1 MMMMSSDWV
10 RLQTRLSRED
20 LKSAKLL
27 VGLDFDGTLAE
38 IVESPEKAALSPET
52 RRSLTA
58 LSRRPD
64 TKVAILSGRSLGDVK
79 RMVGLSGLYYC
90 GSHGLEIEGPGIR
103 WVHPQAGGVGRSIL
117 RGLESDLR
125 EFPGAFVERK
135 RLGAA
140 VHYRRVPRSAL
151 RRLRDRVRVRLAGLG
166 DRLRFI
172 HGKMTFDLR
181 PDLHWNKGH
190 ALGAIRKRL
199 PGGWRAVFVGD
210 DATDEEAFRTL
221 GARALTVR
229 IGRVNASA
237 AQFIIPRRRLVDR
250 LLKALA
256 KRRGTGVAIERRVS

>member
-1 MMMMSSDWV
+1 MMRSSDWV
-10 RLQTRLSRED
+10 RLQTRLSRAD
-20 LKSAKLL
+20 LEGAKLL
-27 VGLDFDGTLAE
+27 VGLDFDGTLAK

-52 RRSLTA
+52 RRSLSA
-58 LSRRPD
+58 LSRCPD
-64 TKVAILSGRSLGDVK
+64 TRVAILSGRELGDVK

-103 WVHPQAGGVGRSIL
+103 WVHPRAGGVGRSIL

-125 EFPGAFVERK
+125 EFPGAFIERK

-140 VHYRRVPRSAL
+140 VHYRRVLRSAL
-151 RRLRDRVRVRLAGLG
+151 RPLRDRIRARLAGLG

-181 PDLHWNKGH
+181 PDVRWNKGH
-190 ALGAIRKRL
+190 ALEAIRKQL

-210 DATDEEAFRTL
+210 DATDEEAFRTI

-250 LLKALA
+250 LLAAMA
-256 KRRGTGVAIERRVS
+256 KRRGKGMPAEGRGA